1 MSKREDNKIKSK
13 RIAKNTLLLY
23 VRMIFTMVV
32 TLFTSRVVLD
42 VLGVENYGIYNVVA
56 GFVSMFSFFTTS
68 LSAAISRFLTYEL
81 GKGNQENLKNIFSTS
96 VNVQLLLSLFVLLLA
111 ETAGLWFL
119 NYKLNIPAERLY
131 AANWVF
137 QFAILSFIFNL
148 ISVPYNASI
157 IAHEK
162 MSAFAYI
169 SILEVT
175 LKLVIVYMICIS
187 PFDKLISYSFL
198 FALVALA
205 IRVVYSMYCTR
216 HFAECRHQ
224 FVMDRKLLSEMTGFA
239 GWNLLGSG
247 AYLFNTQGVNIIT
260 NLYFGVA
267 FNAAR
272 GVATQ
277 VEGAIRMFVNSFT
290 TALNPQIT
298 KSYAEGNMDYLYTL
312 VCRGAKYSY
321 LLMLFFAIPFI
332 FESDTIL
339 QLWLKEVPEH
349 TSLFFRLS
357 VLGTLFDVLGNST
370 AMACWAT
377 GKVKRYYIIVGTLG
391 AMVFFISWL
400 LFALGCPAYSSYLVF
415 IVIYCVLVFVKA
427 RIIKGLMGFP
437 MNMFLRQ
444 TIGRVVP
451 VTLLCFAVTFIPWW
465 ACSDVLLRLV
475 AVGLTSTISMLLF
488 VYLFGLE
495 KTEKQ
500 MVSRKLTE
508 LRNKL

>member
-1 MSKREDNKIKSK
+1 
-13 RIAKNTLLLY
+13 
-23 VRMIFTMVV
+23 MIFTMVV

-508 LRNKL
+508 LRNKGL